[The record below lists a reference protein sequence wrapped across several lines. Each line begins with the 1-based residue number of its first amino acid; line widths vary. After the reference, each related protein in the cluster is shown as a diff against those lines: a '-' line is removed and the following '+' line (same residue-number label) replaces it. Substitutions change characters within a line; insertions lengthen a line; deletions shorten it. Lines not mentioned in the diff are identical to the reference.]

1 MNDTFKMF
9 LISLITA
16 VLVQILLGPQIMK
29 LSGMVPAQAQPMM
42 QPQTQP
48 QVPIPVPV
56 PTAPP
61 TEVVAAP
68 QPIPAPDFRGI
79 TEKKARALADSQGI
93 TIVRTEQRD
102 AADKRPGEILE
113 QDPPP
118 GTLLQPTNKEI
129 RVVIAK
135 GKEDARIPDVVGKS
149 LEEARAELEAAGF
162 EVPEP
167 TPQDSNKTPGTVLSQ
182 DPKSNARAATGSD
195 VKLTIAS
202 LPLLEVPKVTGKYLR
217 SAKTELQEV
226 GLDVGDVRRVEHA
239 EHGEGYVLRQDPAAG
254 DKVPFGT
261 AVKLTVVAPN

>member
-29 LSGMVPAQAQPMM
+29 LSGLTPAQTQPMM
-42 QPQTQP
+42 PQQM
-48 QVPIPVPV
+48 PVPMV
-56 PTAPP
+56 TPP
-61 TEVVAAP
+61 ADTTPPAVP

-102 AADKRPGEILE
+102 APDKRPGEILE
-113 QDPPP
+113 QDPAP
-118 GTLLQPTNKEI
+118 GTQLQPNNKEI

-135 GKEDARIPDVVGKS
+135 GKDDVRIPDVVNKT

-182 DPKSNARAATGSD
+182 EPKPNARGTTGSD

-217 SAKTELQEV
+217 AAKAELQEV
-226 GLDVGDVRRVEHA
+226 GLEAGDVRRVEHA

-254 DKVPFGT
+254 ARVPFGT
-261 AVKLTVVAPN
+261 EVKLTVVAPN

>member
-29 LSGMVPAQAQPMM
+29 LSGLVPAQAQPMM
-42 QPQTQP
+42 PAPVQPQM
-48 QVPIPVPV
+48 PVPV
-56 PTAPP
+56 VTPP
-61 TEVVAAP
+61 ADTPPAAP

-113 QDPPP
+113 QDPAP
-118 GTLLQPTNKEI
+118 GTLLQPASKEI

-135 GKEDARIPDVVGKS
+135 GKEDARIPDVVGKTID
-149 LEEARAELEAAGF
+149 EARTELEAAGF
-162 EVPEP
+162 EVPDP
-167 TPQDSNKTPGTVLSQ
+167 IPQDSNKTPGTVLSQ
-182 DPKSNARAATGSD
+182 DPKPNARGATGSD

-217 SAKTELQEV
+217 AAKTELQEV
-226 GLDVGDVRRVEHA
+226 GLEAGEVRRVEHA

-254 DKVPFGT
+254 ARVPFGT
-261 AVKLTVVAPN
+261 EVKLTVVAPN

>member
-29 LSGMVPAQAQPMM
+29 LSGMVPAQSQPMM
-42 QPQTQP
+42 PQPQM
-48 QVPIPVPV
+48 PVPV
-56 PTAPP
+56 VTPPPETAATPT
-61 TEVVAAP
+61 P
-68 QPIPAPDFRGI
+68 QPVPAPDFRGI

-102 AADKRPGEILE
+102 APEKRPGEILE
-113 QDPPP
+113 QDPAP

-135 GKEDARIPDVVGKS
+135 GKEDVRIPDVVGKT
-149 LEEARAELEAAGF
+149 LEEARTELENAGF
-162 EVPEP
+162 EVPDP
-167 TPQDSNKTPGTVLSQ
+167 LPQDSNKTPGTVLSQ
-182 DPKSNARAATGSD
+182 DPKPNARGSTGSD

-217 SAKTELQEV
+217 AAKTELQEV
-226 GLDVGDVRRVEHA
+226 GLEVGAVRRVEHA
-239 EHGEGYVLRQDPAAG
+239 EHGEGYVLRQDPASGA
-254 DKVPFGT
+254 KVPFGT
-261 AVKLTVVAPN
+261 EITLTVVAPN